1 MQGRN
6 SQRTYNELYSN
17 AMFQFKILKLLCLQF
32 ICLTNKFKALHSQE
46 IFSESEIIL
55 CHNFSLKGQYIA
67 SQKIEKTCRL
77 QFAAYSI
84 TSKTYLQGGW
94 LGLAAVRT
102 LLMVCMAAMPDQI
115 ELWRVKRK
123 LFLKM
128 PMTWNFRQVF
138 VHCIPNIARSNITSL
153 INILYVWFTF
163 NYTKP
168 GVLKF
173 EFMSTIKL

>member
-6 SQRTYNELYSN
+6 SQRTYNEPYSN

-32 ICLTNKFKALHSQE
+32 ICLTNKFRALHSQE

-84 TSKTYLQGGW
+84 TSKIYLQGGW

-115 ELWRVKRK
+115 ELTNRTLTCQAKA
-123 LFLKM
+123 LFKNAYDM
-128 PMTWNFRQVF
+128 KFSPSI
-138 VHCIPNIARSNITSL
+138 CSL
-153 INILYVWFTF
+153 HSKYC
-163 NYTKP
+163 
-168 GVLKF
+168 
-173 EFMSTIKL
+173 